1 MTLNYQQNLIYL
13 PPKPCYY
20 ILKKK
25 KKIKILVT
33 IQYDSKCNIG
43 LIIGGIIKKLERKTK
58 KKCEWTLNLHYL
70 DHKAPIS
77 CSKFQSQLSHLTIR
91 YCMFQKHASSPS
103 QGGGPPM

>member
-1 MTLNYQQNLIYL
+1 MTLNYQQKLIYL
-13 PPKPCYY
+13 PPKSCYY

-25 KKIKILVT
+25 KKNLVT

-77 CSKFQSQLSHLTIR
+77 CSKFQSQLPHLIR
-91 YCMFQKHASSPS
+91 RYRMFRKHASSPS
-103 QGGGPPM
+103 QGGGPM